1 MKKRLDQLLVERGL
15 IKSRT
20 KAAGAVKEAAVLVDG
35 CVVTK
40 PAVQVA
46 EGAEITLV
54 KNVCPYV
61 SRGGLK
67 LDGAIKAF
75 NISFAGKTVLD
86 LGSSTGG
93 FTDCALKHGAKKV
106 IAVDVGSGQLDESL
120 RADESVV
127 CRENTDIRA
136 LDAGT
141 IKSADVIVADISFVS
156 LAKVF
161 GGVIN
166 AAENQE
172 FVLLIKP
179 QFEAEPALIKKH
191 KGVIK
196 DKALS
201 EKIAKQAAERL
212 VGLGLKQLGFAESP
226 IKGGDGN
233 TEYITYFVKRARD

>member
-20 KAAGAVKEAAVLVDG
+20 KAAAAIKDSAVLVDG
-35 CVVTK
+35 CVITK
-40 PAVQVA
+40 PAEQVT
-46 EGAEITLV
+46 ENAEITLV

-67 LDGAIKAF
+67 LEGAIKAF
-75 NISFAGKTVLD
+75 NINFAGKTVLD

-93 FTDCALKHGAKKV
+93 FTDCAIKHGAKKV

-120 RADESVV
+120 RADARVV

-136 LDAGT
+136 LDEKT
-141 IKSADVIVADISFVS
+141 IKAADIIVADISFVS
-156 LAKVF
+156 LAKVL

-179 QFEAEPALIKKH
+179 QFEAEPTLIKKH

-196 DKALS
+196 DRLLS

-212 VGLGLKQLGFAESP
+212 VGLGLCLLGFLESP

-233 TEYITYFVKRARD
+233 TEYITYFVKNTRG